1 MRISDWSSDVCSS
14 DLNLMRRQAVCAITP
29 GSHAPQPVFRELY
42 ISIADLQQSVLP
54 EFDLASNL
62 WLFQHLTQTL
72 DSRMLSMLVR
82 NDDSSIASSFRIN
95 LNVGTIRAEE
105 RSVGKECVSTCS
117 FRWSPDQSKNKQKN
131 KQQ

>member
-72 DSRMLSMLVR
+72 DSRMLSMLGR
-82 NDDSSIASSFRIN
+82 NDDSSIASPFRIK
-95 LNVGTIRAEE
+95 LNVGTILSPPTPEAR
-105 RSVGKECVSTCS
+105 RVGKEGVRT
-117 FRWSPDQSKNKQKN
+117 
-131 KQQ
+131 

>member
-82 NDDSSIASSFRIN
+82 NDDSSIASSFSIN
-95 LNVGTIRAEE
+95 LNVGTILSPPFLNFDSSLKAIARGD
-105 RSVGKECVSTCS
+105 RKSTRLNS
-117 FRWSPDQSKNKQKN
+117 SH
-131 KQQ
+131 